1 MRRTPLQQIGDRI
14 GMYAYLVAIGGLKLW
29 PRIRSLTVEDYPR
42 PEREEPS
49 PAEKFTGNVPQEQDP
64 RR

>member
-14 GMYAYLVAIGGLKLW
+14 GMYAYLVAIGSLKLW
-29 PRIRSLTVEDYPR
+29 PRIRSLTVEEYTR
-42 PEREEPS
+42 PEREEPP
-49 PAEKFTGNVPQEQDP
+49 PAETLGGNAAQEQDP